1 MCSVSAWLLL
11 CYLVL
16 ILNIC
21 LLLRVLYWKSTQACA
36 NTCCKETVTYMRT
49 NKHYVIHILICW
61 LHLYQ
66 LVCVCVCVRFIF
78 KIHIRKQYVCVV
90 CIYIFTFI
98 YNCLQWIRKQNNK
111 NKCPWSDLPH
121 WYMRNVEYRVIE
133 DYSLSADSGLVV
145 VAASS
150 WDQLFFS
157 IWDTLEPVI

>member
-21 LLLRVLYWKSTQACA
+21 LLLCVLYWKSTQACA

-90 CIYIFTFI
+90 CIYIYLHLYIIVCSELENKIIKINVREVI
-98 YNCLQWIRKQNNK
+98 YPIGIWETLSIEWLKIILWVLIQALWL
-111 NKCPWSDLPH
+111 SLPA
-121 WYMRNVEYRVIE
+121 VEISYF
-133 DYSLSADSGLVV
+133 SAYE
-145 VAASS
+145 
-150 WDQLFFS
+150 
-157 IWDTLEPVI
+157 IH